1 MPRLIPPRFNG
12 SFQPGNRLFESPHL
26 NHVRAD
32 IVVGVTEFRIEFNSP
47 LALGDRIVQ
56 PSLEMIRP
64 TQKRVRFRGRKKLQR
79 RLVQLHR
86 AVVVAF
92 HLRLI
97 CILQNFPCA
106 RQGFP
111 AHVAIFSTRPGTRQ
125 KYESVSRARAA
136 PVLCAGV
143 RVEFL
148 LVNMENRMSCIAGR
162 SFWSPAAFW
171 IAETSSSLRMRMPSS
186 NTHDQGEL

>member
-1 MPRLIPPRFNG
+1 MRKMPRLVPPRFNG
-12 SFQPGNRLFESPHL
+12 SFQPGDRFFESSHL
-26 NHVRAD
+26 DHVRAD
-32 IVVGVTEFRIEFNSP
+32 IVVRVTEFRIKFNSS
-47 LALGDRIVQ
+47 LALRDCFVQ
-56 PSLEMIRP
+56 SALEMIRP
-64 TQKRVRFRGRKKLQR
+64 TQKRVRFRGRKKFQR
-79 RLVQLHR
+79 RLVQLYR
-86 AVVVAF
+86 AVIIAF

-97 CILQNFPCA
+97 RILQNFPCA

-148 LVNMENRMSCIAGR
+148 LVNMENRTGNKQA
-162 SFWSPAAFW
+162 
-171 IAETSSSLRMRMPSS
+171 SSSSTS
-186 NTHDQGEL
+186 TNDDYE